1 MVLHTGISPWVALRA
16 GGVRQPGDSGGG
28 CPWWVPGCLSPAPR
42 ALRVNAIPRR
52 GLLPVAPGQL
62 VMSVLKT
69 PERFS
74 KRLEPV
80 SICPVTAVSPRA
92 PHAGQDGSALPGSW
106 PRLTGSLGLGRAI
119 HLPWKA
125 QGVVEARGAVG
136 VATLCWPGQ
145 AGARV
150 VSHTGQGSG
159 ALSPCLFCSLGCS
172 PGLREVE
179 AWTGCWGGGRGQEG
193 ASLGLWLLQSKR
205 GPGICPQAWR

>member
-1 MVLHTGISPWVALRA
+1 MEREGLFGVVLHTGISPWVAPCAR
-16 GGVRQPGDSGGG
+16 GEQR
-28 CPWWVPGCLSPAPR
+28 WLSLVGAWMSVLSTSSP
-42 ALRVNAIPRR
+42 VCYMIPQQ
-52 GLLPVAPGQL
+52 GLLLVAPSQL

-69 PERFS
+69 PEHFS

-80 SICPVTAVSPRA
+80 SICPITAVSPRA

-106 PRLTGSLGLGRAI
+106 PRLTGSLGLGRVI

-145 AGARV
+145 AGCIPHWA
-150 VSHTGQGSG
+150 GQWS
-159 ALSPCLFCSLGCS
+159 SPCLFCSLGCS
-172 PGLREVE
+172 PGLGEVE
-179 AWTGCWGGGRGQEG
+179 AWTRSWGGGRGQEG

-205 GPGICPQAWR
+205 GPVTCPQAWR